1 MKTQFLTLDVLSEIM
16 NFLKKSFVHMKLY
29 LFKSKIYDKVKS
41 FQFQSYQTKA
51 LSFQLN
57 LKCSLW
63 SGLIR
68 KLPHVGDHV

>member
-1 MKTQFLTLDVLSEIM
+1 MKIQFLTLDVLSEMIFM

-68 KLPHVGDHV
+68 KCITACR